1 MVIGNETAIALGE
14 VVDKYEVSLKE
25 TDAGIEIEFH
35 DRQENH
41 FRCFIH
47 EIEIPK
53 ENLMRDIYIAYR
65 VRKAGRLLDRQ
76 RMKGELFA

>member
-14 VVDKYEVSLKE
+14 VADKYEGSLKE

-35 DRQENH
+35 DRQGNH
-41 FRCFIH
+41 SECFIH
-47 EIEIPK
+47 ETEIPK
-53 ENLMRDIYIAYR
+53 DNPMRDIYIAYR
-65 VRKAGRLLDRQ
+65 VRKAGRLLDKQ